1 MTVVNKPPQR
11 IDVSLKLRC
20 QRLAPLLRK
29 GKLVACG
36 TSTLPGLAAHP
47 GKPEAVRLLQQFK
60 QRKGPFLLLA
70 ASEREAATW
79 VRRWTPALRKA
90 MRHYWPGSTT
100 IIFPGKPGLPESCYR
115 RGYLAI
121 RVDGNPVCRHLAF
134 KSGGLLISSS
144 LNRKGEPVQL
154 PDISSKMRWH
164 RFLRSGV
171 QGIQST
177 GQPSTLLMVKGAR
190 VHRLQRS

>member
-1 MTVVNKPPQR
+1 MTVISKPFQR
-11 IDVSLKLRC
+11 IDASLKLRC
-20 QRLAPLLRK
+20 QRLAPLLHN

-47 GKPEAVRLLQQFK
+47 GKPEAVCLLQRFK

-70 ASEREAATW
+70 ASKREAATW

-90 MRHYWPGSTT
+90 MQHCWPGSTT
-100 IIFPGKPGLPESCYR
+100 IIFPGKPGLPGSCYR
-115 RGYLAI
+115 KGYLAI
-121 RVDGNPVCRHLAF
+121 RVDGNQACRHLAF

-144 LNRKGEPVQL
+144 LNRKGKPVQL
-154 PDISSKMRWH
+154 PYISSTMRWH

-177 GQPSTLLMVKGAR
+177 GQPSSLLMVKGSQIHQLRR
-190 VHRLQRS
+190 V